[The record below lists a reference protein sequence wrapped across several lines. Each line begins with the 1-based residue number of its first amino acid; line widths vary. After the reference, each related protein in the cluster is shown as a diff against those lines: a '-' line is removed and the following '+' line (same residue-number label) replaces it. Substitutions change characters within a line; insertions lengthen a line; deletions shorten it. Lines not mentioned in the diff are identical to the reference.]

1 MSEDALHKG
10 FYDAVNFGEE
20 RSEDGSK
27 SETIGN
33 DTLVGQIAS
42 FMDNL
47 KLSYNDVVNVFP
59 YRTLLLMSKDKIRV
73 AVGKVYHEV
82 TEEEFFKSKGIKMLN
97 S

>member
-1 MSEDALHKG
+1 
-10 FYDAVNFGEE
+10 
-20 RSEDGSK
+20 
-27 SETIGN
+27 
-33 DTLVGQIAS
+33 
-42 FMDNL
+42 MDNL